1 MKHMLNL
8 PRKVYFKAGSLRV
21 ALRELS
27 EVYGYRRAYI
37 VTETDLFRNGT
48 AAAVID
54 LLHKQGL
61 RTAEFYSLQDCAT
74 VSAVESALPELRLFE
89 PDVILGV
96 GGEAAMNA
104 AKALWLLYTN
114 PSVSVREA
122 AAEPT
127 LVAADSKVKLVLA
140 ATDFRTGAQNTP
152 FAVLRDASDAKIVV
166 KSFSLLPE
174 ISVTDAD
181 LTAGLSPEQVRD
193 GAAELSARI
202 SKALSSP
209 KCDEFT
215 HGLLTEA
222 ETAIRLCADAAQTGN
237 PVARERLHNAASVA
251 GAAFGNILDADE
263 L

>member
-37 VTETDLFRNGT
+37 VTETGLFRNGT
-48 AAAVID
+48 AATVID

-61 RTAEFYSLQDCAT
+61 RTAEFYSLQECAT

-104 AKALWLLYTN
+104 AKALWLRYTN
-114 PSVSVREA
+114 PSLSVQEA
-122 AAEPT
+122 AEEPARI
-127 LVAADSKVKLVLA
+127 AATGGVKLVLA
-140 ATDFRTGAQNTP
+140 AADFRTGAQNTP
-152 FAVLRDASDAKIVV
+152 FAVLQDATGAKIVV

-181 LTAGLSPEQVRD
+181 LAAGLSPEQVRD
-193 GAAELSARI
+193 GAEALSARV
-202 SKALSSP
+202 SKALANP

-222 ETAIRLCADAAQTGN
+222 ETAIRQCVDAAQNGD
-237 PVARERLHNAASVA
+237 PAARERLHNAASVA
-251 GAAFGNILDADE
+251 GAAFGNVLDADE